1 MIGRAGKVDG
11 TNILDFGASIT
22 LNNTDNNG
30 ISRNNS
36 TDVRIVA
43 DKIDFQSQIN
53 ADAIIVESLK
63 DINVAQ
69 VLNAVANGYV
79 DLRTYGDKSNIS
91 IAAEIKVSTG
101 SSEDG
106 KGSGWVRMVS
116 ADGAIINTN
125 GSRIIGSDAHLML
138 KAKNGIGSDT
148 AAVLTEVGTLT
159 AATSLHGKGDIF
171 IEEAD
176 SLKLTNL
183 EKTATVVNQGF
194 TLPQVSVTPIWM
206 QQNQWVS
213 QLSDDWRGL
222 ITDGNESYAVA
233 AGNGNA
239 SINLL
244 AQDSLLNLASGSIT
258 GRTENANITLTADDI
273 NFRSG
278 ANQVNG
284 IGNLTIQANQLAW
297 NYVLGS
303 AAENSAGQDLNDL
316 GIDNPNMMEL
326 SSLDLAAI
334 SGDFDT
340 VTIGRT
346 DAGNQMTIGD
356 VIQGTTGKMVETPR
370 NPQSYQ
376 PEFRNTSIIKTDHLD
391 IRGDIRAPGE
401 IFTVEART
409 VQVNSQNFH
418 NPNGKP
424 DSGITAA
431 NLTMNISEQMVVSGW
446 LRGTKNVNINVQG
459 STGTKALINYEDG
472 VNSLR
477 TDIGSDITV
486 LESNGLVEI
495 KASGSIKIAGL
506 VEAKGINSDIKIA
519 ADTTTTI
526 MEGGVVAAREDEGN
540 IWITAGEVVTV
551 DSGGAVTA
559 GARFDDIDGKP
570 TAVKT
575 GEGAD
580 VTIISPH
587 ELVIKGTVTSSD
599 EMKLIAG
606 SPLNNYYDDYFS
618 KLPQDAKGND
628 HYLSAIKEDQFA
640 MLITGTLTSL
650 ADDTRLELIAKD
662 DIIIRGNIDVL
673 GKNSDLKISTP
684 TWTYIEGLLNVQ
696 DNITILGGFDAEGNS
711 TNKANTAGSS
721 VYVHG
726 TARINTKQAGSSINI
741 KGAQDVD
748 ILGAV
753 VAGGTI
759 GETGVTWAGNDSTVT
774 VTAGQ
779 QLFLDSGLLASKSV
793 TMNGGIASA
802 DDNEI
807 GLLVTT
813 AGGATAMG
821 LTSDGS
827 GGLIATNNAG
837 NMQMMGTLV
846 SGGKLNQKFDND
858 GNLISQ
864 TIDWSGNYGEIKIK
878 SEGQA
883 FIGGKTVNKQGEA
896 IETGGYLF
904 ANNHIQVSGGAHSS
918 GTGAYIQATSELVTH
933 AANGSIE
940 INAAQDA
947 DVQGLLAPGGE
958 VTTVRDSK
966 GSYMGRYVTDFGGD
980 STIKITA
987 EHQVRIGQTLRAGK
1001 QIDLIGGIDPEQ
1013 EGVNHSGKGMVLYGS
1028 TQISTWRENS
1038 QINLNAPGRIDIL
1051 APAHTN
1057 EIEASGFYE
1066 LATGV
1071 VSKDVTLKLRLDKVD
1086 FVIEADVTLPVS
1098 VTADNTQV
1106 AELMAD
1112 LDRVIKEATWK
1123 VVSTQDANIT
1133 SVGDTYSGFDDSDMK
1148 VKVREGRLMLTSSYE
1163 ITLLQDGST
1172 NADKLGFTN
1181 LTTDLTSTLPYTIKA
1196 DQIGSVVTIG
1206 APEGPNGKLYI
1217 AGKVL
1222 GYEAINLNS
1231 GTSPD
1236 GIDIDIDLD
1245 STGLLETR
1253 DGSIEIKVGTFGTVK
1268 GDIIAGGVGSD
1279 IILSAENTLELYGS
1293 LTANDEVRISAG
1305 KEIVENQIS
1314 IHTFGTSKLMHV

>member
-1 MIGRAGKVDG
+1 M
-11 TNILDFGASIT
+11 
-22 LNNTDNNG
+22 
-30 ISRNNS
+30 
-36 TDVRIVA
+36 
-43 DKIDFQSQIN
+43 
-53 ADAIIVESLK
+53 
-63 DINVAQ
+63 
-69 VLNAVANGYV
+69 
-79 DLRTYGDKSNIS
+79 
-91 IAAEIKVSTG
+91 
-101 SSEDG
+101 
-106 KGSGWVRMVS
+106 
-116 ADGAIINTN
+116 
-125 GSRIIGSDAHLML
+125 
-138 KAKNGIGSDT
+138 
-148 AAVLTEVGTLT
+148 
-159 AATSLHGKGDIF
+159 
-171 IEEAD
+171 
-176 SLKLTNL
+176 
-183 EKTATVVNQGF
+183 
-194 TLPQVSVTPIWM
+194 
-206 QQNQWVS
+206 
-213 QLSDDWRGL
+213 
-222 ITDGNESYAVA
+222 
-233 AGNGNA
+233 
-239 SINLL
+239 
-244 AQDSLLNLASGSIT
+244 
-258 GRTENANITLTADDI
+258 
-273 NFRSG
+273 
-278 ANQVNG
+278 
-284 IGNLTIQANQLAW
+284 
-297 NYVLGS
+297 
-303 AAENSAGQDLNDL
+303 NDL

-837 NMQMMGTLV
+837 NMQMMGT
-846 SGGKLNQKFDND
+846 F
-858 GNLISQ
+858 
-864 TIDWSGNYGEIKIK
+864 
-878 SEGQA
+878 
-883 FIGGKTVNKQGEA
+883 
-896 IETGGYLF
+896 
-904 ANNHIQVSGGAHSS
+904 
-918 GTGAYIQATSELVTH
+918 
-933 AANGSIE
+933 SI
-940 INAAQDA
+940 
-947 DVQGLLAPGGE
+947 
-958 VTTVRDSK
+958 
-966 GSYMGRYVTDFGGD
+966 
-980 STIKITA
+980 
-987 EHQVRIGQTLRAGK
+987 
-1001 QIDLIGGIDPEQ
+1001 
-1013 EGVNHSGKGMVLYGS
+1013 
-1028 TQISTWRENS
+1028 W
-1038 QINLNAPGRIDIL
+1038 
-1051 APAHTN
+1051 
-1057 EIEASGFYE
+1057 
-1066 LATGV
+1066 
-1071 VSKDVTLKLRLDKVD
+1071 
-1086 FVIEADVTLPVS
+1086 
-1098 VTADNTQV
+1098 
-1106 AELMAD
+1106 
-1112 LDRVIKEATWK
+1112 W
-1123 VVSTQDANIT
+1123 
-1133 SVGDTYSGFDDSDMK
+1133 
-1148 VKVREGRLMLTSSYE
+1148 
-1163 ITLLQDGST
+1163 
-1172 NADKLGFTN
+1172 
-1181 LTTDLTSTLPYTIKA
+1181 
-1196 DQIGSVVTIG
+1196 
-1206 APEGPNGKLYI
+1206 
-1217 AGKVL
+1217 
-1222 GYEAINLNS
+1222 
-1231 GTSPD
+1231 
-1236 GIDIDIDLD
+1236 
-1245 STGLLETR
+1245 
-1253 DGSIEIKVGTFGTVK
+1253 
-1268 GDIIAGGVGSD
+1268 
-1279 IILSAENTLELYGS
+1279 
-1293 LTANDEVRISAG
+1293 
-1305 KEIVENQIS
+1305 
-1314 IHTFGTSKLMHV
+1314 